1 MFSVLGFL
9 LLNKNYSNFL
19 INDITF
25 ILQGELI
32 PVDVQEPE
40 CPIASFQS
48 SKILSIE
55 RNRLSKYL
63 LFINYQREISM
74 LKPHGQTKIFTWV
87 SGQF

>member
-1 MFSVLGFL
+1 MFCVLGFL
-9 LLNKNYSNFL
+9 LLNKNFSNFL
-19 INDITF
+19 INDIT
-25 ILQGELI
+25 I

-63 LFINYQREISM
+63 LFIKDQREISM

>member
-1 MFSVLGFL
+1 MFCVLGFL

-40 CPIASFQS
+40 CSIASFQS

-55 RNRLSKYL
+55 RLSKYL
-63 LFINYQREISM
+63 FIKDQRKISM